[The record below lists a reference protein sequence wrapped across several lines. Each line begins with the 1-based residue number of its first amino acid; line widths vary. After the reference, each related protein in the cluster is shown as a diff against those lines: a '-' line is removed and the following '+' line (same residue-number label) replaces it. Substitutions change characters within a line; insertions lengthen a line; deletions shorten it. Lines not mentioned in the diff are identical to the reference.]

1 MSLRLVKDTFIFA
14 QHLFL
19 KVEDDGS
26 LNQLVY
32 LKLQHFEMIEEVL
45 AGFGGLYCKEPVN
58 LKLIIAE
65 LQNRLGIFGM
75 LKN

>member
-1 MSLRLVKDTFIFA
+1 MLLRLIKDTFIFA
-14 QHLFL
+14 KHLFL

-45 AGFGGLYCKEPVN
+45 ASFGGL
-58 LKLIIAE
+58 
-65 LQNRLGIFGM
+65 
-75 LKN
+75 